1 MLVTRR
7 LEVEALILIL
17 LTVLRAGV
25 PIMRLY
31 GKSRLRDSETFGRIV
46 YPYQYI
52 HILMGVSVGTKSR
65 FVCSVHKRSANGK
78 PMTVNLMADL
88 EIRR

>member
-1 MLVTRR
+1 MGN
-7 LEVEALILIL
+7 IN
-17 LTVLRAGV
+17 
-25 PIMRLY
+25 
-31 GKSRLRDSETFGRIV
+31 LRDSEVFGRIV
-46 YPYQYI
+46 CPYQYV
-52 HILMGVSVGTKSR
+52 HILMGVSVVTKSR